1 MCVKKISN
9 HSMQSSSEGMSSG
22 GILTV
27 DPDPDAVVGSLTSIS
42 SQAGASARLFFCCEI
57 YGAYGNLALF
67 LCNAENREV
76 SVPSPLS
83 WIFSSP
89 KTSASST
96 VLYWSS
102 DQT

>member
-1 MCVKKISN
+1 MWVKKMLN
-9 HSMQSSSEGMSSG
+9 HSMQRSSEGMSSR

-42 SQAGASARLFFCCEI
+42 SQAGASAKLFFCCEI

-67 LCNAENREV
+67 LCHAKDREMNA
-76 SVPSPLS
+76 PSPLS
-83 WIFSSP
+83 CIFSSP

-102 DQT
+102 DQA